1 MFNAS
6 EAVAPQ
12 IDLVECNNDGTMVPE
27 MAVKIRQSYFEDFLS
42 HETGFTLN
50 NGFYERAFA
59 SSDLQLSFPEDGES
73 KYTFFMI
80 DNL

>member
-1 MFNAS
+1 MNTS
-6 EAVAPQ
+6 DAVAPQ
-12 IDLVECNNDGTMVPE
+12 IDLVGCNNDATMVPE
-27 MAVKIRQSYFEDFLS
+27 MAVKIRQTYFEDFLS

-73 KYTFFMI
+73 EYIISMI
-80 DNL
+80 HNL